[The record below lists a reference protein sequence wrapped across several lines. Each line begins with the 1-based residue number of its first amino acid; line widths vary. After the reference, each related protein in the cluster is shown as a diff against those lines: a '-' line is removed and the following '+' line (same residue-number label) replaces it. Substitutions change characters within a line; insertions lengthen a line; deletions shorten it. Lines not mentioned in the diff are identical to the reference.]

1 MKKKLL
7 AFIVAC
13 MMCLSLIGCT
23 ATHNTE
29 NHDTLFD
36 QFVVIDKVTDFEYG
50 SFYVTYDKDTM
61 VEYYIILS
69 GHRAGISPVYNAD
82 GTLKFYPEK
91 LTD

>member
-7 AFIVAC
+7 AFIATC

-36 QFVVIDKVTDFEYG
+36 QFVVIDEVTDFEYG
-50 SFYVTYDKDTM
+50 SFYITYDKDTM

-82 GTLKFYPEK
+82 GTLKIYPEK